1 MSFPLNGLRF
11 RSERGVNVDIAERV
25 AELVQIPSV
34 NPLHAGPISGDAGER
49 EMSVWLAN
57 HAEALGADVVVD
69 EVEADPSQAD
79 RCNVYARFEGASER
93 AVTVDVHLDTVGV
106 EHMTDDP
113 FDGRIEDGRVY
124 GRGSVDTK
132 ATLAIVLQVLEEL
145 QGAGQRP
152 LPTVNLVGTVSE
164 EGGGLL
170 GAARYRDWLLER
182 GQRIEQIV
190 VAEPTMCAPVHGH
203 KGGIGLD
210 VTVHGHAAHSSK
222 PHLGANALSGAARI
236 VVAIDEEQERLAGL
250 EATTPVG
257 KGTVSVTELAG
268 GLARN
273 IIPDACALYV
283 GRRTAPEEDID
294 EVRAALCELIEN
306 SAAPLSTTIESL
318 YGDGSP
324 GFYQDPSCA
333 LVTVLTQLADTAP
346 TTAEYGSN
354 ALKYGEVADQRVVF
368 GPGSI
373 DQAHQAVEWVDISQL
388 NRAVDIYRTWFT
400 Q

>member
-1 MSFPLNGLRF
+1 M
-11 RSERGVNVDIAERV
+11 DITERV
-25 AELVQIPSV
+25 TELVRIPSV
-34 NPLHAGPISGDAGER
+34 NPLHAGPVSGDGAER
-49 EMSVWLAN
+49 ELSDWLAN
-57 HAEALGADVVVD
+57 HTEALGADVVVD
-69 EVEADPSQAD
+69 PVEDD
-79 RCNVYARFEGASER
+79 RCNVYARFEGSSDR
-93 AVTVDVHLDTVGV
+93 AVTIDVHLDTVGV

-113 FDGRIEDGRVY
+113 FDGRVEGGRVY

-132 ATLAIVLQVLEEL
+132 ATFAVVLQVLEEL
-145 QGAGQRP
+145 KAAGQRP
-152 LPTVNLVGTVSE
+152 VPTVNLVGTVSE

-222 PHLGANALSGAARI
+222 PHLGANALSGAARV
-236 VVAIDEEQERLAGL
+236 VVAIDEEQDRLAAL

-257 KGTVSVTELAG
+257 KGTVSVTELSG

-273 IIPDACALYV
+273 IIPDECALYV
-283 GRRTAPEEDID
+283 GRRTAPGEDIAQ
-294 EVRAALCELIEN
+294 VRAALCELIES

-318 YGDGSP
+318 YGEGSP
-324 GFYQDPSCA
+324 GFYQDPSCS
-333 LVTVLTQLADTAP
+333 LVAVLAQLADTSP

-354 ALKYGEVADQRVVF
+354 ALKYGEVAEQLVVF

-388 NRAVDIYRTWFT
+388 NRAVDIYRSWFS

>member
-1 MSFPLNGLRF
+1 MV
-11 RSERGVNVDIAERV
+11 EIAQRV

-34 NPLHAGPISGDAGER
+34 NPLHAGPKSGDAGER
-49 EMSVWLAN
+49 ELSDWLADR
-57 HAEALGADVVVD
+57 ADALGADVVVD
-69 EVEADPSQAD
+69 EVEDG
-79 RCNVYARFEGASER
+79 RCNVYARFEGASDR

-106 EHMTDDP
+106 EHMPDNP
-113 FDGRIEDGRVY
+113 FDGRIENGRVY

-132 ATLAIVLQVLEEL
+132 PTLAVVLQVLEEIRA
-145 QGAGQRP
+145 AGQRP
-152 LPTVNLVGTVSE
+152 LPTVNLVGTISE

-170 GAARYRDWLLER
+170 GATRYRDWLLER
-182 GQRIEQIV
+182 GQRVEQMV

-236 VVAIDEEQERLAGL
+236 VIAIDAEQERLAAL

-283 GRRTAPEEDID
+283 GRRTAPGEDID
-294 EVRAALCELIEN
+294 QVRAALCKLIDD

-324 GFYQDPSCA
+324 GFYQDPDSA
-333 LVTVLTQLADTAP
+333 LVTVLAQLADSAP

-354 ALKYGEVADQRVVF
+354 ALRYGEVTDELVVF

-373 DQAHQAVEWVDISQL
+373 DQAHQAVEWVDIDQL
-388 NRAVDIYRTWFT
+388 ERVVDIYRAWFT

>member
-1 MSFPLNGLRF
+1 M
-11 RSERGVNVDIAERV
+11 DITERV
-25 AELVQIPSV
+25 TELVQIPSV
-34 NPLHAGPISGDAGER
+34 NPLHAGPVSGDGAER
-49 EMSVWLAN
+49 ELSDWLAN
-57 HAEALGADVVVD
+57 HTESLGADVVVD
-69 EVEADPSQAD
+69 PVEDD
-79 RCNVYARFEGASER
+79 RCNVYARFEGSSDR
-93 AVTVDVHLDTVGV
+93 AVTIDVHLDTVGV

-113 FDGRIEDGRVY
+113 FDGRVEGGRVY

-132 ATLAIVLQVLEEL
+132 ATFAVVLQVLEEL
-145 QGAGQRP
+145 KAAGQRP
-152 LPTVNLVGTVSE
+152 VPTVNLVGTVSE

-222 PHLGANALSGAARI
+222 PHLGANALSGAARV
-236 VVAIDEEQERLAGL
+236 VVAIDEEQDRLAAL

-257 KGTVSVTELAG
+257 KGTVSVTELSG

-273 IIPDACALYV
+273 IIPDECTLYV
-283 GRRTAPEEDID
+283 GRRTAPGEDIAQ
-294 EVRAALCELIEN
+294 VRAALYELIET

-324 GFYQDPSCA
+324 GFYQDPSCS
-333 LVTVLTQLADTAP
+333 LVAVLAQLADTSP

-354 ALKYGEVADQRVVF
+354 ALKYGEVAEQLVVF

-388 NRAVDIYRTWFT
+388 NRAVDIYRSWLS

>member
-1 MSFPLNGLRF
+1 M
-11 RSERGVNVDIAERV
+11 DITERV
-25 AELVQIPSV
+25 GELVRIPSV
-34 NPLHAGPISGDAGER
+34 NPLHAGPVSGDGAER
-49 EMSVWLAN
+49 ELSDWLAN
-57 HAEALGADVVVD
+57 HTEALGADVVVD
-69 EVEADPSQAD
+69 AVEGD
-79 RCNVYARFEGASER
+79 RCNVYARFEGSSDR
-93 AVTVDVHLDTVGV
+93 AVTIDVHLDTVGV

-113 FDGRIEDGRVY
+113 FDGRVADGRVY

-132 ATLAIVLQVLEEL
+132 ATFAVVLQVLEEL
-145 QGAGQRP
+145 KAAGQRP
-152 LPTVNLVGTVSE
+152 VPTVNLVGTVSE

-222 PHLGANALSGAARI
+222 PHLGANALSGAARV
-236 VVAIDEEQERLAGL
+236 VVAIDEEQDRLAAL

-257 KGTVSVTELAG
+257 KGTVSVTELSG

-273 IIPDACALYV
+273 IIPDECALYV
-283 GRRTAPEEDID
+283 GRRTAPGEDIAQ
-294 EVRAALCELIEN
+294 VRAALCELIES

-324 GFYQDPSCA
+324 GFYQDPSCS
-333 LVTVLTQLADTAP
+333 LVAVLAQLADTSP

-354 ALKYGEVADQRVVF
+354 ALKYGEVAEQLVVF

-388 NRAVDIYRTWFT
+388 NRAVDIYRSWFS

>member
-1 MSFPLNGLRF
+1 M
-11 RSERGVNVDIAERV
+11 DIAERV
-25 AELVQIPSV
+25 AEIVRIPSV
-34 NPLHAGPISGDAGER
+34 NPLHAGPVSGDGAER
-49 EMSVWLAN
+49 ELTDWLAN
-57 HAEALGADVVVD
+57 HTEALGAQVIVD
-69 EVEADPSQAD
+69 HVEDNRS
-79 RCNVYARFEGASER
+79 NVYARFEGSSDR
-93 AVTVDVHLDTVGV
+93 AVTIDVHLDTVGV

-132 ATLAIVLQVLEEL
+132 ATFAVVLQVLEEL
-145 QGAGQRP
+145 RAAGKRP
-152 LPTVNLVGTVSE
+152 IPTVNLVGTVSE

-222 PHLGANALSGAARI
+222 PHLGANALSGAARV
-236 VVAIDEEQERLAGL
+236 VVAIDDEQERLAAL

-257 KGTVSVTELAG
+257 KGSVSVTELAG

-273 IIPDACALYV
+273 IIPDECTLYV
-283 GRRTAPEEDID
+283 GRRTAPGEDID
-294 EVRAALCELIEN
+294 QVRAALCHLIEN
-306 SAAPLSTTIESL
+306 SAAPLTTTIESL

-324 GFYQDPSCA
+324 GFYQDPSCS
-333 LVTVLTQLADTAP
+333 LVTVLAQLADTSP

-354 ALKYGEVADQRVVF
+354 ALKYGEVADQLVVF

-373 DQAHQAVEWVDISQL
+373 DQAHQAVEWVDIGQL
-388 NRAVDIYRTWFT
+388 NRAVDIYRSWFS

>member
-1 MSFPLNGLRF
+1 MV
-11 RSERGVNVDIAERV
+11 EIAQRV

-34 NPLHAGPISGDAGER
+34 NPLHAGPKSGDAGER
-49 EMSVWLAN
+49 ELSDWLAD
-57 HAEALGADVVVD
+57 HADALGADVVVD
-69 EVEADPSQAD
+69 EVEDG
-79 RCNVYARFEGASER
+79 RCNVYARFEGASDR

-106 EHMTDDP
+106 EHMPDNP
-113 FDGRIEDGRVY
+113 FDGRIENGRVY

-132 ATLAIVLQVLEEL
+132 PTLAVVLQVLEEIRA
-145 QGAGQRP
+145 AGQRP
-152 LPTVNLVGTVSE
+152 LPTVNLVGTISE

-170 GAARYRDWLLER
+170 GATRYRDWLLER
-182 GQRIEQIV
+182 GQRVEQMV

-236 VVAIDEEQERLAGL
+236 VIAIDAEQERLAAL

-283 GRRTAPEEDID
+283 GRRTAPGEDID
-294 EVRAALCELIEN
+294 QVRAALCKLIDD

-324 GFYQDPSCA
+324 GFYQDPDSA
-333 LVTVLTQLADTAP
+333 LVTVLAQLADSAP

-354 ALKYGEVADQRVVF
+354 ALRYGEVTDELVVF

-373 DQAHQAVEWVDISQL
+373 DQAHQAVEWVDIDQL
-388 NRAVDIYRTWFT
+388 ERVVDIYRAWFT

>member
-1 MSFPLNGLRF
+1 M
-11 RSERGVNVDIAERV
+11 DITERV
-25 AELVQIPSV
+25 SELVQIPSV
-34 NPLHAGPISGDAGER
+34 NPLHAGPVSGDGAER
-49 EMSVWLAN
+49 ELSDWLAN
-57 HAEALGADVVVD
+57 HTEALGADVVVD
-69 EVEADPSQAD
+69 PVEDD
-79 RCNVYARFEGASER
+79 RCNVYARFEGSSDR
-93 AVTVDVHLDTVGV
+93 AVTIDVHLDTVGV

-113 FDGRIEDGRVY
+113 FDGRVEDGRVY

-132 ATLAIVLQVLEEL
+132 ATFAVVLQVLEEL
-145 QGAGQRP
+145 KSTGQRP
-152 LPTVNLVGTVSE
+152 VPTVNLIGTVSE

-222 PHLGANALSGAARI
+222 PHLGANALSGAARV
-236 VVAIDEEQERLAGL
+236 VVAIDEEQDRLAAL

-257 KGTVSVTELAG
+257 KGTVSVTELSG

-273 IIPDACALYV
+273 IIPDECTLYV
-283 GRRTAPEEDID
+283 GRRTAPGEDIGQ
-294 EVRAALCELIEN
+294 VRAALYELIET

-324 GFYQDPSCA
+324 GFYQDPSCS
-333 LVTVLTQLADTAP
+333 LVAVLAQLADTSP

-354 ALKYGEVADQRVVF
+354 ALKYGEVAEQLVVF

-388 NRAVDIYRTWFT
+388 NRAVDIYRSWFS

>member
-1 MSFPLNGLRF
+1 M
-11 RSERGVNVDIAERV
+11 DITERV
-25 AELVQIPSV
+25 TELVRIPSV
-34 NPLHAGPISGDAGER
+34 NPLHAGPVSGDGAER
-49 EMSVWLAN
+49 ELSDWLAN
-57 HAEALGADVVVD
+57 HTEALGADVVVD
-69 EVEADPSQAD
+69 PVEDD
-79 RCNVYARFEGASER
+79 RCNVYARFEGSSDR
-93 AVTVDVHLDTVGV
+93 AVTIDVHLDTVGV

-113 FDGRIEDGRVY
+113 FDGRVEGGRVY

-132 ATLAIVLQVLEEL
+132 ATFAVVLQVLEEL
-145 QGAGQRP
+145 KAAGQRP
-152 LPTVNLVGTVSE
+152 VPTVNLVGTVSE

-222 PHLGANALSGAARI
+222 PHLGANALSGAARV
-236 VVAIDEEQERLAGL
+236 VVAIDEEQDRLAAL

-257 KGTVSVTELAG
+257 KGTVSVTELSG

-273 IIPDACALYV
+273 IIPDECALYI
-283 GRRTAPEEDID
+283 GRRTAPGEDIAQ
-294 EVRAALCELIEN
+294 VRAALCELIES

-324 GFYQDPSCA
+324 GFYQDPSCS
-333 LVTVLTQLADTAP
+333 LVAVLAQLADTSP

-354 ALKYGEVADQRVVF
+354 ALKYGEVAEQLVVF

-388 NRAVDIYRTWFT
+388 NRAVDIYRSWFS

>member
-1 MSFPLNGLRF
+1 M
-11 RSERGVNVDIAERV
+11 DIAERV
-25 AELVQIPSV
+25 AEIVRIPSV
-34 NPLHAGPISGDAGER
+34 NPLHAGPVSGDGAER
-49 EMSVWLAN
+49 ELTDWLAN
-57 HAEALGADVVVD
+57 HTEALGAQVIVD
-69 EVEADPSQAD
+69 HVEDNRS
-79 RCNVYARFEGASER
+79 NVYARFEGSSDR
-93 AVTVDVHLDTVGV
+93 AVTIDVHLDTVGV

-132 ATLAIVLQVLEEL
+132 ATFAVVLQVLEEL
-145 QGAGQRP
+145 RAAGKRP
-152 LPTVNLVGTVSE
+152 IPTVNLVGTVSE

-222 PHLGANALSGAARI
+222 PHLGANALSGAARV
-236 VVAIDEEQERLAGL
+236 VVAIDDEQERLAAL

-273 IIPDACALYV
+273 IIPDECTLYV
-283 GRRTAPEEDID
+283 GRRTAPGEDID
-294 EVRAALCELIEN
+294 QVRAALCHLIEN
-306 SAAPLSTTIESL
+306 SAAPLTTTIESL

-324 GFYQDPSCA
+324 GFYQDPSCS
-333 LVTVLTQLADTAP
+333 LVTVLAQLADTSP

-354 ALKYGEVADQRVVF
+354 ALKYGEVADQLVVF

-373 DQAHQAVEWVDISQL
+373 DQAHQAVEWVDIGQL
-388 NRAVDIYRTWFT
+388 NRAVDVYRSWFS

>member
-1 MSFPLNGLRF
+1 M
-11 RSERGVNVDIAERV
+11 DIAERV
-25 AELVQIPSV
+25 AEIVRIPSV
-34 NPLHAGPISGDAGER
+34 NPLHAGPVSGDGAER
-49 EMSVWLAN
+49 ELTDWLAN
-57 HAEALGADVVVD
+57 HTEALGAQVIVD
-69 EVEADPSQAD
+69 HVEDNRS
-79 RCNVYARFEGASER
+79 NVYARFEGSSDR
-93 AVTVDVHLDTVGV
+93 AVTIDVHLDTVGV

-132 ATLAIVLQVLEEL
+132 ATFAVVLQVLEEL
-145 QGAGQRP
+145 RAAGKRP
-152 LPTVNLVGTVSE
+152 IPTVNLVGTVSE

-222 PHLGANALSGAARI
+222 PHLGANALSGAARV
-236 VVAIDEEQERLAGL
+236 VVAIDDEQERLEAL

-273 IIPDACALYV
+273 IIPDECTLYV
-283 GRRTAPEEDID
+283 GRRTAPGEDID
-294 EVRAALCELIEN
+294 QVRAALCHLIEN
-306 SAAPLSTTIESL
+306 SAAPLTTTIESL

-324 GFYQDPSCA
+324 GFYQDPSCS
-333 LVTVLTQLADTAP
+333 LVTVLAQLADTSP

-354 ALKYGEVADQRVVF
+354 ALKYGEVADQLVVF

-373 DQAHQAVEWVDISQL
+373 DQAHQAVEWVDICQL
-388 NRAVDIYRTWFT
+388 NRAVDVYRSWFS

>member
-1 MSFPLNGLRF
+1 M
-11 RSERGVNVDIAERV
+11 DIAERV
-25 AELVQIPSV
+25 AEIVRIPSV
-34 NPLHAGPISGDAGER
+34 NPLHAGPVSGDGAER
-49 EMSVWLAN
+49 ELTDWLAN
-57 HAEALGADVVVD
+57 HTEALGAQVIVD
-69 EVEADPSQAD
+69 HVEDNRS
-79 RCNVYARFEGASER
+79 NVYARFDGSSDR
-93 AVTVDVHLDTVGV
+93 AVTIDVHLDTVGV

-132 ATLAIVLQVLEEL
+132 ATFAVVLQVLEEL
-145 QGAGQRP
+145 RAAGKRP
-152 LPTVNLVGTVSE
+152 IPTVNLVGTVSE

-222 PHLGANALSGAARI
+222 PHLGANALSGAARV
-236 VVAIDEEQERLAGL
+236 VVAIDDEQERLEAL

-273 IIPDACALYV
+273 IIPDECTLYV
-283 GRRTAPEEDID
+283 GRRTAPGEDID
-294 EVRAALCELIEN
+294 QVRAALCHLIEN
-306 SAAPLSTTIESL
+306 SAAPLTTTIESL

-324 GFYQDPSCA
+324 GFYQDPSCS
-333 LVTVLTQLADTAP
+333 LVTVLAQLADTSP

-354 ALKYGEVADQRVVF
+354 ALKYGEVADQLVVF

-373 DQAHQAVEWVDISQL
+373 DQAHQAVEWVDIGQL
-388 NRAVDIYRTWFT
+388 NRAVDVYRSWFS

>member
-1 MSFPLNGLRF
+1 M
-11 RSERGVNVDIAERV
+11 DIAERV
-25 AELVQIPSV
+25 AEIVRIPSV
-34 NPLHAGPISGDAGER
+34 NPLHAGPVSGDGAER
-49 EMSVWLAN
+49 ELTDWLAN
-57 HAEALGADVVVD
+57 HTEALGAQVIVD
-69 EVEADPSQAD
+69 HVEDNRS
-79 RCNVYARFEGASER
+79 NVYARFEGSSDR
-93 AVTVDVHLDTVGV
+93 AVTIDVHLDTVGV

-132 ATLAIVLQVLEEL
+132 ATFAVVLQVLEEL
-145 QGAGQRP
+145 KAAGKRP
-152 LPTVNLVGTVSE
+152 IPTVNLVGTVSE

-222 PHLGANALSGAARI
+222 PHLGANALSGAARV
-236 VVAIDEEQERLAGL
+236 VVAIDDEQERLEAL

-273 IIPDACALYV
+273 IIPDECTLYV
-283 GRRTAPEEDID
+283 GRRTAPGEDID
-294 EVRAALCELIEN
+294 HVRAALCHLIEN
-306 SAAPLSTTIESL
+306 SAAPLTTTIESL

-324 GFYQDPSCA
+324 GFYQDPSCS
-333 LVTVLTQLADTAP
+333 LVTVLAQLADTSP

-354 ALKYGEVADQRVVF
+354 ALKYGEVADQLVVF

-373 DQAHQAVEWVDISQL
+373 DQAHQAVEWVDIGQL
-388 NRAVDIYRTWFT
+388 NRAVDVYRSWFS

>member
-1 MSFPLNGLRF
+1 
-11 RSERGVNVDIAERV
+11 
-25 AELVQIPSV
+25 V
-34 NPLHAGPISGDAGER
+34 NPLHAGAKSGDDGER
-49 EMSVWLAN
+49 AIASWLAD
-57 HAEALGADVVVD
+57 HADALGAEVVVD
-69 EVEADPSQAD
+69 EVLDG
-79 RCNVYARFEGASER
+79 RCNVYARFEGTSDR
-93 AVTVDVHLDTVGV
+93 AVTIDVHLDTVGV
-106 EHMTDDP
+106 EHMPDNP

-132 ATLAIVLQVLEEL
+132 PTLAVVLQVIEEMRA
-145 QGAGQRP
+145 AGQRP
-152 LPTVNLVGTVSE
+152 VPTVNLVGTISE

-170 GAARYRDWLLER
+170 GATRYRDWLLER

-203 KGGIGLD
+203 KGGVGLD

-236 VVAIDEEQERLAGL
+236 VVAVDAEQERLSTL

-273 IIPDACALYV
+273 IIPDHCSLYV
-283 GRRTAPEEDID
+283 GRRTAPGEDVA
-294 EVRAALCELIEN
+294 EVRAFLCDLIER

-324 GFYQDPSCA
+324 AFYQDPNSN
-333 LVTVLTQLADTAP
+333 LVKTLAQLADLVP

-354 ALKYGEVADQRVVF
+354 ALRYGEVADQLVVF

-373 DQAHQAVEWVDISQL
+373 DQAHQAVEWVDIAEL
-388 NRAVDIYRTWFT
+388 DRAVNIYRTWFS

>member
-1 MSFPLNGLRF
+1 M
-11 RSERGVNVDIAERV
+11 EIAERV
-25 AELVQIPSV
+25 AELVRIPSV
-34 NPLHAGPISGDAGER
+34 NPLHAGPKSGDAGER
-49 EMSVWLAN
+49 DLSDWLAN
-57 HAEALGADVVVD
+57 HADSLGGDVVVD
-69 EVEADPSQAD
+69 EVEDG
-79 RCNVYARFEGASER
+79 RCNVYARFEGASDR
-93 AVTVDVHLDTVGV
+93 AITVDVHLDTVGV
-106 EHMTDDP
+106 EHMSDDP

-132 ATLAIVLQVLEEL
+132 PTFAVVLQVLEEL
-145 QGAGQRP
+145 RNEGRRP
-152 LPTVNLVGTVSE
+152 VPTVNLIGTVSE

-170 GAARYRDWLLER
+170 GAARYRDWLLDR
-182 GQRIEQIV
+182 GQRVEQMV

-222 PHLGANALSGAARI
+222 PHLGANALSGAAR
-236 VVAIDEEQERLAGL
+236 VVIAIDEEQERLAAL
-250 EATTPVG
+250 DAITPVG
-257 KGTVSVTELAG
+257 KGTVSVTELSG

-283 GRRTAPEEDID
+283 GRRTAPGENID
-294 EVRAALCELIEN
+294 EVRAALCKLIEN

-324 GFYQDPSCA
+324 GFYQDPSCS
-333 LVTVLTQLADTAP
+333 LVTVLAQLADTAP
-346 TTAEYGSN
+346 TTADYGSN
-354 ALKYGEVADQRVVF
+354 ALRYGEVADELVVF

-373 DQAHQAVEWVDISQL
+373 DQAHQAVEWVDIGQL
-388 NRAVDIYRTWFT
+388 ERSLDIYRSWFT

>member
-1 MSFPLNGLRF
+1 MHQF
-11 RSERGVNVDIAERV
+11 RLLGFKILFYRGGSDMDITERV
-25 AELVQIPSV
+25 GELVQIPSV
-34 NPLHAGPISGDAGER
+34 NPLHAGPVSGDGAER
-49 EMSVWLAN
+49 ELSDWLAN
-57 HAEALGADVVVD
+57 HTEALGADVVVD
-69 EVEADPSQAD
+69 PVEDD
-79 RCNVYARFEGASER
+79 RCNVYARFEGSSDR
-93 AVTVDVHLDTVGV
+93 AVTIDVHLDTVGV

-113 FDGRIEDGRVY
+113 FDGRVEDGRVY

-132 ATLAIVLQVLEEL
+132 ATFAVVLQVLEEL
-145 QGAGQRP
+145 KAAGQRP
-152 LPTVNLVGTVSE
+152 VPTVNLVGTVSE

-222 PHLGANALSGAARI
+222 PHLGANALSGAARV
-236 VVAIDEEQERLAGL
+236 VVAIDEEQDRLAAL

-257 KGTVSVTELAG
+257 KGTVSVTELSG

-273 IIPDACALYV
+273 IIPDECALYV
-283 GRRTAPEEDID
+283 GRRTAPGEDIAQ
-294 EVRAALCELIEN
+294 VRAALCELIES

-318 YGDGSP
+318 YGEGSP
-324 GFYQDPSCA
+324 GFYQDPSCS
-333 LVTVLTQLADTAP
+333 LVAVLAQLADTSP

-354 ALKYGEVADQRVVF
+354 ALKYGEVAEQLVVF

-388 NRAVDIYRTWFT
+388 NRAVDIYRSWFS

>member
-1 MSFPLNGLRF
+1 MV
-11 RSERGVNVDIAERV
+11 EIAQRV

-34 NPLHAGPISGDAGER
+34 NPLHAGPKSGDAGER
-49 EMSVWLAN
+49 ELSDWLAD
-57 HAEALGADVVVD
+57 HADALGADVVVD
-69 EVEADPSQAD
+69 EVEDG
-79 RCNVYARFEGASER
+79 RCNVYARFEGASDR

-106 EHMTDDP
+106 EHMPDNP
-113 FDGRIEDGRVY
+113 FDGRIENGRVY

-132 ATLAIVLQVLEEL
+132 PTLAVVLQVLEEIRA
-145 QGAGQRP
+145 AGQRP
-152 LPTVNLVGTVSE
+152 LPTVNLVGTISE

-170 GAARYRDWLLER
+170 GATRYRDWLLER
-182 GQRIEQIV
+182 GQRVEQMV

-222 PHLGANALSGAARI
+222 PHLGANALSAAARI
-236 VVAIDEEQERLAGL
+236 VIAIDAEQERLAAL

-283 GRRTAPEEDID
+283 GRRTAPGEDID
-294 EVRAALCELIEN
+294 QVRAALCKLIDD

-318 YGDGSP
+318 YGDGSL
-324 GFYQDPSCA
+324 GFYQDPDSA
-333 LVTVLTQLADTAP
+333 LVTVLAQLADSAP

-354 ALKYGEVADQRVVF
+354 ALRYGEVTDELVVF

-373 DQAHQAVEWVDISQL
+373 DQAHQAVEWVDIDQL
-388 NRAVDIYRTWFT
+388 ERVVDIYRAWFT

>member
-1 MSFPLNGLRF
+1 M
-11 RSERGVNVDIAERV
+11 DITKRV
-25 AELVQIPSV
+25 SELVKIPSV
-34 NPLHAGPISGDAGER
+34 NPLHAGPLSGDGAER
-49 EMSVWLAN
+49 ELSDWLAN
-57 HAEALGADVVVD
+57 HTEALGADVVVD
-69 EVEADPSQAD
+69 PVEDD
-79 RCNVYARFEGASER
+79 RCNVYARFEGSSDR
-93 AVTVDVHLDTVGV
+93 AVTIDVHLDTVGV

-113 FDGRIEDGRVY
+113 FDGRVEDGRVY

-132 ATLAIVLQVLEEL
+132 ATFAVVLQVLEEL
-145 QGAGQRP
+145 RAAGQRP
-152 LPTVNLVGTVSE
+152 VPTVNLIGTVSE

-222 PHLGANALSGAARI
+222 PHLGANALSGAARV
-236 VVAIDEEQERLAGL
+236 VVAIDEEQGRLAAL

-257 KGTVSVTELAG
+257 KGTVSVTELSG

-273 IIPDACALYV
+273 IIPDECTLYV
-283 GRRTAPEEDID
+283 GRRTAPGEDIGQ
-294 EVRAALCELIEN
+294 VRAALYELIET

-324 GFYQDPSCA
+324 GFYQDPSCS
-333 LVTVLTQLADTAP
+333 LVAVLAQLADTSP

-354 ALKYGEVADQRVVF
+354 ALKYGEVAEQLVVF

-388 NRAVDIYRTWFT
+388 NRAVDIYRSWFS

>member
-1 MSFPLNGLRF
+1 
-11 RSERGVNVDIAERV
+11 
-25 AELVQIPSV
+25 V
-34 NPLHAGPISGDAGER
+34 NPLHAGPVSGDGAER
-49 EMSVWLAN
+49 ELSDWLAN
-57 HAEALGADVVVD
+57 HTEALGADVVVD
-69 EVEADPSQAD
+69 PVEDD
-79 RCNVYARFEGASER
+79 RCNVYARFEGSSDR
-93 AVTVDVHLDTVGV
+93 AVTIDVHLDTVGV

-113 FDGRIEDGRVY
+113 FDGRVEGGRVY

-132 ATLAIVLQVLEEL
+132 ATFAVVLQVLEEL
-145 QGAGQRP
+145 KAAGQRP
-152 LPTVNLVGTVSE
+152 VPTVNLVGTVSE

-222 PHLGANALSGAARI
+222 PHLGANALSGAARV
-236 VVAIDEEQERLAGL
+236 VVAIDEEQDRLAAL

-257 KGTVSVTELAG
+257 KGTVSVTELSG

-273 IIPDACALYV
+273 IIPDECALYI
-283 GRRTAPEEDID
+283 GRRTAPGEDIAQ
-294 EVRAALCELIEN
+294 VRAALCELIES

-324 GFYQDPSCA
+324 GFYQDPSCS
-333 LVTVLTQLADTAP
+333 LVAVLAQLADTSP

-354 ALKYGEVADQRVVF
+354 ALKYGEVAEQLVVF

-388 NRAVDIYRTWFT
+388 NRAVDIYRSWFS